1 MSENDPP
8 SRSGGES
15 SEPVEEKAPA
25 AVPSEHEAADDI
37 GAQSS
42 HLSGLALSLCIF
54 ALCIATLCVA
64 LDNTIMATAI
74 PRITDEFHSLTD
86 VGWYGSCEC
95 QSVHPYAIMV
105 GPVWHWLTTARL
117 DSLPP
122 HNML

>member
-25 AVPSEHEAADDI
+25 AAPSEAADEI

-42 HLSGLALSLCIF
+42 HLSGIALALCIF

-64 LDNTIMATAI
+64 LDNTIIATAI
-74 PRITDEFHSLTD
+74 PRITDEFHSLKD

-95 QSVHPYAIMV
+95 QSVLILLM
-105 GPVWHWLTTARL
+105 WR
-117 DSLPP
+117 
-122 HNML
+122 

>member
-1 MSENDPP
+1 MSEKDPP
-8 SRSGGES
+8 WRSGGES
-15 SEPVEEKAPA
+15 SEPVGEKAPA
-25 AVPSEHEAADDI
+25 LAPSEAASNI

-64 LDNTIMATAI
+64 LDNTIIATAI
-74 PRITDEFHSLTD
+74 PRITDEFHSLSD

-95 QSVHPYAIMV
+95 RALSTFCSDDPPRV
-105 GPVWHWLTTARL
+105 PVLTIIFH
-117 DSLPP
+117 SLPS

>member
-15 SEPVEEKAPA
+15 SEPAEEKTPAPA
-25 AVPSEHEAADDI
+25 GSSSEAADEI

-42 HLSGLALSLCIF
+42 HLSGIALALCIF

-64 LDNTIMATAI
+64 LDNTIIATAI
-74 PRITDEFHSLTD
+74 PRITDEFHSLKD

-95 QSVHPYAIMV
+95 Q
-105 GPVWHWLTTARL
+105 PVITLLAQC
-117 DSLPP
+117 
-122 HNML
+122 